1 MWNGI
6 SFSQFELEEAFPSLR
21 FTNPVDLQ
29 NSGDATNRIFV
40 VEQAGRIIVFKNNSS
55 ISASKVFLDITD
67 KVTDGGEMGLLGLA
81 FHPQYTENGYFYV
94 NYTKNNPRQTIV
106 ARYKVTDN
114 PDSADKNSEVILMT
128 INQPYSNHNGGQ
140 IAFGPDGCLYI
151 ALGDGGSFGDPQNNA
166 QNLQSFLGKILRI
179 NVDTTSGNINY
190 GIPPDN
196 PFINDSSALPEIFA
210 YGLRNPWRF
219 SFDSTGKLWCGDV
232 GQGDWEE
239 IDTITIGGNYGWRI
253 MEGTHCY
260 NPSSNCDT
268 SGLILPIHE
277 YAHNSQ
283 GGGSITGGYVYE
295 GTAVP
300 ELKGRYIFADY
311 ISRRIWSLGYYGI
324 NPDLPIVEQLATAQA
339 GISSFGVDENNE
351 LYLCSFDGKIYR
363 FKSTVSEVEDD
374 INLNDYQL
382 LPNYPNPFNPETTLQ
397 YILPEKSKIK
407 IEIINL
413 TGSIIEK
420 ILDAVQSAGK
430 YNITWNGAENSS
442 GIYYAKL
449 TAESLVS
456 GKKIQKSIKLA
467 LIK

>member
-1 MWNGI
+1 VKLWCVLPGRKMCKYLQIIFLFIVWNGI

-210 YGLRNPWRF
+210 YGLR
-219 SFDSTGKLWCGDV
+219 
-232 GQGDWEE
+232 
-239 IDTITIGGNYGWRI
+239 
-253 MEGTHCY
+253 
-260 NPSSNCDT
+260 
-268 SGLILPIHE
+268 
-277 YAHNSQ
+277 
-283 GGGSITGGYVYE
+283 
-295 GTAVP
+295 
-300 ELKGRYIFADY
+300 
-311 ISRRIWSLGYYGI
+311 
-324 NPDLPIVEQLATAQA
+324 
-339 GISSFGVDENNE
+339 
-351 LYLCSFDGKIYR
+351 
-363 FKSTVSEVEDD
+363 
-374 INLNDYQL
+374 
-382 LPNYPNPFNPETTLQ
+382 
-397 YILPEKSKIK
+397 
-407 IEIINL
+407 
-413 TGSIIEK
+413 
-420 ILDAVQSAGK
+420 
-430 YNITWNGAENSS
+430 
-442 GIYYAKL
+442 
-449 TAESLVS
+449 
-456 GKKIQKSIKLA
+456 
-467 LIK
+467 